1 MEHRQLGR
9 DGDRVSV
16 LGLGT
21 WPLGG
26 AMGAVDE
33 ATAIAT
39 VRAAIDSGITLID
52 TAQSYYHSEEVI
64 GKALQDGY
72 RQRCFLATKVSLK
85 YSREDIA
92 AAMENSLRQ
101 LKVDCV
107 DLYQIHSW
115 NPEYPIDI
123 SMETMLRLQ
132 EQGKTSV
139 SSAFP
144 TSTRN
149 RCGSPRGTAPFH
161 SNQPCYNLL
170 NRAIE
175 EEDIPYCEREGIG
188 ILAHSA
194 LAKGLLSGRYRP
206 GHRFPEDDERSGE
219 TRTGP
224 FVGPRF
230 SGSRFEDYLGIAE
243 KLRGIADEKGITM
256 VQMAVAWLLRLPAV
270 TCALVGAKHP
280 DQVRDHLGAVGVE
293 FSDEGELAR
302 IDRILSEAPAY

>member
-1 MEHRQLGR
+1 
-9 DGDRVSV
+9 
-16 LGLGT
+16 
-21 WPLGG
+21 
-26 AMGAVDE
+26 MGAVDE

-85 YSREDIA
+85 YSREDIV

-101 LKVDCV
+101 LQVDCV

-115 NPEYPIDI
+115 NPEYPIDT

-132 EQGKTSV
+132 EQGKTRFLGV
-139 SSAFP
+139 SNFDAEQMR
-144 TSTRN
+144 TAA
-149 RCGSPRGTAPFH
+149 GTAPFH

-194 LAKGLLSGRYRP
+194 LAKGLLSGRYRQ
-206 GHRFPEDDERSGE
+206 GHQFPEDDERSGE

-230 SGSRFEDYLGIAE
+230 SGSRFADYLGIAE

-280 DQVRDHLGAVGVE
+280 DQVRDHLGAVGVG
-293 FSDEGELAR
+293 FSDDELDR
-302 IDRILSEAPAY
+302 IDRILSKAPAY

>member
-85 YSREDIA
+85 YSRDDIV

-132 EQGKTSV
+132 EQGKTRFLGV
-139 SSAFP
+139 SNFDAEQMR
-144 TSTRN
+144 TAAR
-149 RCGSPRGTAPFH
+149 TAPFH

-206 GHRFPEDDERSGE
+206 GHQFPEDDERSGE

-230 SGSRFEDYLGIAE
+230 SGSRFADYLDVAE

-280 DQVRDHLGAVGVE
+280 DQVRDHLGAVGVG
-293 FSDEGELAR
+293 FDGGELAR